1 MVKTTLPPFPSV
13 LKQLVALGERM
24 RLARLRRKITAELF
38 SERMG
43 VSRET
48 LRRLENGD
56 PTIAMGT
63 YMRALRVLGLD
74 GDIDTLAR
82 DDVLGRKLQDLALP
96 QPQKRKRTPKSPTSD
111 GPGKP
116 TRV

>member
-1 MVKTTLPPFPSV
+1 MAKATLPTFPSV

-24 RLARLRRKITAELF
+24 RLARLRRRITADLF

-48 LRRLENGD
+48 LRRLEKGD

-63 YMRALRVLGLD
+63 YVRALRVLGLD
-74 GDIDTLAR
+74 GDIDVLAL
-82 DDVLGRKLQDLALP
+82 DDQLGRKLQDLALP
-96 QPQKRKRTPKSPTSD
+96 QPKRRKRTVKPETNN

-116 TRV
+116 TGL